1 MELAHLCQKLFNVPL
16 AIKPDK
22 AEVIIAALAE
32 RLGIASMVRLNGDAI
47 ALDRMALFDEP
58 VQRNARSDP
67 GYDVAGNVAVI
78 PVHGTLVQKTG
89 ALRPVCGMTGY
100 DGLRQSFLT
109 AIEDPEVQAIVLD
122 VDSPGGE
129 VSGCFDLVDTI
140 YAARGSKPIHAILS
154 ESAYSAAYA
163 LASAADR
170 ITVPRTGGTGSIGV
184 ICMHVDFSQA
194 LTSAGFKVTFIQY
207 GDRKADGH
215 PEIPLSKEA
224 LTHFQRDINTMGELF
239 VETVARNRNIAA
251 SKVRDTEAAT
261 YLGSAGV
268 EQGLADQVA
277 APDAAFRALLAE
289 LA

>member
-1 MELAHLCQKLFNVPL
+1 MQLAHLCQRLFNVPL

-32 RLGIASMVRLNGDAI
+32 RLGIASMVRLNGDAV
-47 ALDRMALFDEP
+47 ALESLALFDEP
-58 VQRNARSDP
+58 EFRSVRNDP
-67 GYDVAGNVAVI
+67 GYDIAGNVAVI

-100 DGLRQSFLT
+100 DGIRQSFLT
-109 AIEDPEVQAIVLD
+109 AVEDPEVQAIVLD

-140 YAARGSKPIHAILS
+140 YGARGDKPIHAILS
-154 ESAYSAAYA
+154 ENAYSAAYA

-224 LTHFQRDINTMGELF
+224 LARFQSDINIMGELF

-251 SKVRDTEAAT
+251 SKVRGTEAAT

-268 EQGLADQVA
+268 ELGLADQVA

>member
-1 MELAHLCQKLFNVPL
+1 MQLAHLCQRLFNVPL

-32 RLGIASMVRLNGDAI
+32 RLGIASMVRLNGDAV
-47 ALDRMALFDEP
+47 ALESLALFDEP
-58 VQRNARSDP
+58 EFRSVRNDP
-67 GYDVAGNVAVI
+67 GYDIAGNVAVI

-100 DGLRQSFLT
+100 DGIRQSFLT

-140 YAARGSKPIHAILS
+140 YGARGNKPIHAILS
-154 ESAYSAAYA
+154 ENAYSAAYA

-224 LTHFQRDINTMGELF
+224 LARFQSDINIMGELF

-251 SKVRDTEAAT
+251 SKVRGTEAAT
-261 YLGSAGV
+261 YLGSDGV
-268 EQGLADQVA
+268 ELGLADQVA